1 MVDSGGDLS
10 AAYARAQE
18 LRERI
23 EEASRAYYD
32 RDTSLISDAEYDALV
47 RELEELERAH
57 PELQSQDSPTMQVQG
72 TASSGLPTIEHLER
86 MLSLDNVFSVE
97 ELRAWCA
104 KTEAAAGRKVSWL
117 SELKIDGLAVS
128 LRYEKGVLT
137 SAATRGDGRTG
148 EVVTANALRMG
159 AVPERLSGSG
169 HPDVVEVRGKAF
181 IPVEAF
187 ERLNALQEELRERAV
202 AQARER
208 WEARGGRGDFAEE
221 VEWERAT
228 RRFPT
233 FANPRNAAS
242 GGLRQLLEKK
252 SGLERE
258 AGEARLQS
266 LSLYVH
272 GIGAWADPPV
282 RTQSEVYA
290 LLASWG
296 LPTSPYFRVL
306 DSLEPP
312 SPRPA
317 DAAGAE
323 PAYASSLGF

>member
-1 MVDSGGDLS
+1 MTVSGSSSCRPPSSSWSGWASAPAFRRKSCGPTSWSQASWRHSRSRTDPLAGGRLAESADPAGGSVAGGTISVMVDSGGDLS

-169 HPDVVEVRGKAF
+169 HPDVVEVRGEAF

-187 ERLNALQEELRERAV
+187 ERLNALQEELR
-202 AQARER
+202 
-208 WEARGGRGDFAEE
+208 
-221 VEWERAT
+221 
-228 RRFPT
+228 
-233 FANPRNAAS
+233 
-242 GGLRQLLEKK
+242 
-252 SGLERE
+252 
-258 AGEARLQS
+258 
-266 LSLYVH
+266 
-272 GIGAWADPPV
+272 
-282 RTQSEVYA
+282 
-290 LLASWG
+290 
-296 LPTSPYFRVL
+296 
-306 DSLEPP
+306 
-312 SPRPA
+312 
-317 DAAGAE
+317 
-323 PAYASSLGF
+323 